1 MSSSYRIKVLGR
13 ELLVKSKAP
22 AETVREIEAF
32 VNGKVAEVTSSVKGG
47 DPQVV
52 AILALMNIAEAYLGL
67 VKEQDEL
74 SVQREKVSTLLQRLD
89 SVVEKS

>member
-1 MSSSYRIKVLGR
+1 LSTSYRIKVLGR

-32 VNGKVAEVTSSVKGG
+32 VNGKISEVTASVKGG

-52 AILALMNIAEAYLGL
+52 AILAMMNIAEAYLSL
-67 VKEQDEL
+67 IKEKDALGMQT
-74 SVQREKVSTLLQRLD
+74 EKVNRLLQRLD